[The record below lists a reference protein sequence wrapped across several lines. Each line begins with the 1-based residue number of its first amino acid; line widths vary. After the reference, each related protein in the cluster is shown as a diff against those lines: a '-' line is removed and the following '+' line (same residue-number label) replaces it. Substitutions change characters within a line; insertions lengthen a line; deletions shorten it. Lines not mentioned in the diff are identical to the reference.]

1 MYGQVTTTTV
11 GTEYFHHPK
20 KILHAPPPGPLV
32 TSPLP
37 HLLATAGLISAPVVL
52 ANSRM
57 SYKRNRTVPLA
68 LLLHVEITF
77 NLLNVLLNAPLR
89 AGFPSFPQVE
99 NLIFHFYLTQPLTHA
114 GISSDV
120 ALIVMFRLPGNY
132 QLSVK
137 SSQQCESTQDEG
149 GPWSALAH
157 TCIQRAAW
165 EVGGSS
171 NPDLPRYPCKP
182 QGHPLQALSM
192 MMIIGSTI
200 GVAAA
205 VNFS

>member
-1 MYGQVTTTTV
+1 MYSQVTTTTV

-20 KILHAPPPGPLV
+20 KFLHAPPPGPSV

-57 SYKRNRTVPLA
+57 SYKRNHTVRLA
-68 LLLHVEITF
+68 LLLRVEITF

-99 NLIFHFYLTQPLTHA
+99 NLIFPFYLTQALTHA

-120 ALIVMFRLPGNY
+120 ALIIMFRLPGNY

-157 TCIQRAAW
+157 TCIQRTVW
-165 EVGGSS
+165 RGGGGFQSRS
-171 NPDLPRYPCKP
+171 APL
-182 QGHPLQALSM
+182 PLQASGAPPPGSVHDDDNR
-192 MMIIGSTI
+192 INDIGS
-200 GVAAA
+200 
-205 VNFS
+205 SSS